1 MSILS
6 PRSEALLSEYREL
19 RPQLEKLSETVYGL
33 LCSVMREQGI
43 ELNAIEHR
51 VKTEKSLEGKLAKK
65 GDKYHSLTDVTDLVG
80 LRIVTFYT
88 DDVDKV
94 AAIVKR
100 LFNVD
105 WQNSVDKR
113 KLHQLTSFG
122 YNSLHYV
129 CRLKAPLPS
138 PQLGGDPEGAES
150 HPQLG
155 EVGGGFP
162 FEIQMRTALQHAWS
176 AIEHDIG
183 YKGSV
188 KLPPEY
194 RRQFSRLAGML
205 ELADL
210 EFSRLRTT
218 MTEYRRQVES
228 LVKSGQLSDVPLS
241 TDSFSSYLTLH
252 PFERLN
258 RRIAAV
264 NQAELYPASLM
275 TFLPLLE
282 GFGLETLDDVQRF
295 IADYSDDAYQLALSQ
310 LAVTDI
316 DILSESVGLLNLC
329 LVYVLKHGG
338 DHAGLRRVYD
348 TINGPD
354 DYNAVLADAV
364 LKQAQSLSFV

>member
-6 PRSEALLSEYREL
+6 PRSEALLCEFRGL

-33 LCSVMREQGI
+33 LCSVMHEQGI

-129 CRLKAPLPS
+129 CRLR
-138 PQLGGDPEGAES
+138 PEGPEEN
-150 HPQLG
+150 PLTNI
-155 EVGGGFP
+155 P

-205 ELADL
+205 ELADI

-295 IADYSDDAYQLALSQ
+295 IADNSDDAYQLALSQ

-316 DILSESVGLLNLC
+316 DILSESIGLLNLC

-338 DHAGLRRVYD
+338 DHSGLRKVYD

-364 LKQAQSLSFV
+364 LKQAQLLSFV